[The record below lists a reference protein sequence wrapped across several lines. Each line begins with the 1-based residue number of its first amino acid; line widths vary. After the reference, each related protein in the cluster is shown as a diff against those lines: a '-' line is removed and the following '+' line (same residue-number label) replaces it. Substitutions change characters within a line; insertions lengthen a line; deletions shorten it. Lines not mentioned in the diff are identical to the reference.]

1 MRRCLGIDDIS
12 SGYDCGSDIREFTA
26 PASVLKSRHRG
37 RFLLLTL
44 LQAVDGETGQN
55 SLEDAGGAVAGRRFG
70 VGDGWAAARKYHRSG
85 SREP

>member
-1 MRRCLGIDDIS
+1 MKGISDYQNTRW
-12 SGYDCGSDIREFTA
+12 SGSLLE
-26 PASVLKSRHRG
+26 SRHRG

-44 LQAVDGETGQN
+44 LRAVERETGQN